1 MSISKLIQF
10 SRFVF
15 IVDKMLFL
23 FWLPVLAIAFVYTI
37 VTSLPFTI
45 GKALLG
51 PILGPLTRFLHI

>member
-1 MSISKLIQF
+1 MHLELIGVPLMKL
-10 SRFVF
+10 